1 MCFSRG
7 LRCPNILSSVRQQEA
22 EKPSKEQTLGL
33 SPLSL
38 VIIVQLQNKFY
49 NTPSHQAYP
58 TIKECLMLVY
68 VKKAVRGEEIAPH
81 TTRWRQ
87 TSQQHA
93 ESQVTELRSPVPAAR
108 VLGASEAENGPLA
121 QDTQVHLDH

>member
-1 MCFSRG
+1 MYSVLSAKYSVNVCARG

-38 VIIVQLQNKFY
+38 VIIVQFQNKFC

-58 TIKECLMLVY
+58 TIKGCLMLVY
-68 VKKAVRGEEIAPH
+68 MKKVVRAEEIAPH

-87 TSQQHA
+87 TSQQHE
-93 ESQVTELRSPVPAAR
+93 ESQVTEP
-108 VLGASEAENGPLA
+108 
-121 QDTQVHLDH
+121 QVACPSRQGTGSL